1 MLLLWDAMWN
11 TLCSWLT
18 KLAKPTNWNTEHQ
31 QPMPHKS
38 LIPSSLGQYSTWLSD
53 WDLFLQE
60 PWRSLWWRGQR
71 ERDWEKHYESIIKRW
86 CPPVLLVF
94 LRTTMPYHKE
104 IRFQIPHGNNA
115 YTKQKI
121 DRKKQC
127 STVFRQSLPSDHF
140 HQDSLKSVDGIPFT
154 PLCRTCRF
162 AEVQASSNA
171 ILQIDGLQPHV
182 PCDKK
187 YIQ

>member
-1 MLLLWDAMWN
+1 MSTSTTCISPYNNALPQGN
-11 TLCSWLT
+11 
-18 KLAKPTNWNTEHQ
+18 K
-31 QPMPHKS
+31 
-38 LIPSSLGQYSTWLSD
+38 IPN
-53 WDLFLQE
+53 
-60 PWRSLWWRGQR
+60 
-71 ERDWEKHYESIIKRW
+71 
-86 CPPVLLVF
+86 
-94 LRTTMPYHKE
+94 
-104 IRFQIPHGNNA
+104 PHGNNA